1 MKQIFI
7 QLSVVIFLL
16 SAVSFRCL
24 GADKYT
30 LEFNLEKGKTYKRN
44 TVSDVNLT
52 VNAMGQETKMN
63 VKSELC
69 NHYEVTGQNNDV
81 YDIRMT
87 YQKLKTSI
95 TGGPITFS
103 IDSDSPENSSDQN
116 SVKDIK
122 SLLGIPID
130 IQLAKQGKVISV
142 KGIDQLTE
150 KIDAMSNEQAKQM
163 FNQQFSEKMIQT
175 LVEQLSSYFPVKPV
189 AVDESWDV
197 TLNLDNGGFDIIS
210 KMNLSLKQ
218 VKDNVATIQLTGTL
232 ATPEGGA
239 VLQIQGMDAKVSM
252 TGEQSGTILTDMKTG
267 WILRSD
273 VTQKST
279 QNIEIMGQS
288 IQQQMEMTTT
298 ITAE

>member
-1 MKQIFI
+1 
-7 QLSVVIFLL
+7 
-16 SAVSFRCL
+16 
-24 GADKYT
+24 
-30 LEFNLEKGKTYKRN
+30 
-44 TVSDVNLT
+44 
-52 VNAMGQETKMN
+52 
-63 VKSELC
+63 
-69 NHYEVTGQNNDV
+69 
-81 YDIRMT
+81 
-87 YQKLKTSI
+87 
-95 TGGPITFS
+95 
-103 IDSDSPENSSDQN
+103 
-116 SVKDIK
+116 
-122 SLLGIPID
+122 
-130 IQLAKQGKVISV
+130 
-142 KGIDQLTE
+142 
-150 KIDAMSNEQAKQM
+150 MSNEQAKQM

-175 LVEQLSSYFPVKPV
+175 LVEQLSSYFPGKPV